1 MRMDTYWNVPC
12 LFLRQWGQQSKHL
25 TKVLKVVSLCLSP
38 LSLTQNSNNFV
49 HSTNNSWYKYIV
61 TGVTHFENTMMY
73 SMQWMMLINT
83 EWCHFFQ
90 IFKKKLS
97 IHGLNQKHSTTKK
110 TGVHQVY
117 RRNSAPIS
125 HNHFMVCRHI
135 FQQNV
140 LYQNYILSLSQ
151 YHKLNHSITF
161 SFFQKYA
168 CWNMTLKMDLKL
180 WIWSRHKQ
188 LVLYP
193 IVHMVLVFF
202 LQSRFL
208 CSSLAPIHYI
218 GLTSMK
224 VLIACLLCAF
234 ITHPG
239 QQSL

>member
-1 MRMDTYWNVPC
+1 MIQVHVYSNWSNTLWKHYDVQYAMNDADKHRMMP
-12 LFLRQWGQQSKHL
+12 FLSN
-25 TKVLKVVSLCLSP
+25 TFLKK
-38 LSLTQNSNNFV
+38 N
-49 HSTNNSWYKYIV
+49 W
-61 TGVTHFENTMMY
+61 
-73 SMQWMMLINT
+73 
-83 EWCHFFQ
+83 
-90 IFKKKLS
+90 S

-117 RRNSAPIS
+117 RTNSAPIS
-125 HNHFMVCRHI
+125 HNHFMVYRHI

-161 SFFQKYA
+161 SFFQKYV

-234 ITHPG
+234 ITHSG
-239 QQSL
+239 Q

>member
-1 MRMDTYWNVPC
+1 MFHACSWDNGANNQNTELKFFSC
-12 LFLRQWGQQSKHL
+12 L
-25 TKVLKVVSLCLSP
+25 SLSHFSP

-49 HSTNNSWYKYIV
+49 HSTNNSWYKYII

-90 IFKKKLS
+90 THFKKNWS

-117 RRNSAPIS
+117 RTNSAPIS
-125 HNHFMVCRHI
+125 HNHFMVYRHI

-161 SFFQKYA
+161 SFFQKYV
-168 CWNMTLKMDLKL
+168 CWNMTLKMNLKL

-193 IVHMVLVFF
+193 IVHKVLVFF
-202 LQSRFL
+202 L
-208 CSSLAPIHYI
+208 
-218 GLTSMK
+218 
-224 VLIACLLCAF
+224 
-234 ITHPG
+234 
-239 QQSL
+239 